1 MIKKLRHRFII
12 VNMCIFSTVLIG
24 ILVIIYLTLRV
35 SEMNQAQDIINN
47 AFEFYTVNTANQQKK
62 PFVENEHKEKPF
74 PKEFEENTRFSNT
87 VYIRADEDN
96 QILDIKYPFSEQSDM
111 LEIDNVNT
119 FINEGQGVYVI
130 DEEKFRFNVFKNPL
144 GEYEIIL
151 LNRTDEI
158 KDLNNL
164 LIFFVIILVLGLFV
178 LYAISYLLAIWTV
191 KPISV
196 AWEKQ
201 KQFIA
206 DASHELKT
214 PLSVIST
221 NADVILSNKNETV
234 ESQSKWLNYI
244 KNETLRMSELVNDL
258 LFLAKGDFD
267 KKQVEREELDLSRVI
282 VGVCLVF
289 EPLAYEKQKCLNM
302 DITKDIS
309 YFANADEMK
318 NLVTILIDNAVKY
331 SKNESIITVSLY
343 KENKKI
349 KLEVENTLSE
359 IPIEVQKN
367 IFERFYRAD
376 KSRNRK
382 SGSFGLGLSIAQS
395 IVNSYNGNIT
405 VFSKNNNTKFTV
417 ILP

>member
-164 LIFFVIILVLGLFV
+164 LIFFVIILVFGLLV

-221 NADVILSNKNETV
+221 NADVILSNKNESV

-244 KNETLRMSELVNDL
+244 KMKPCVCPSL
-258 LFLAKGDFD
+258 LM
-267 KKQVEREELDLSRVI
+267 I
-282 VGVCLVF
+282 C
-289 EPLAYEKQKCLNM
+289 
-302 DITKDIS
+302 
-309 YFANADEMK
+309 YFWLKE
-318 NLVTILIDNAVKY
+318 ILIK
-331 SKNESIITVSLY
+331 SR
-343 KENKKI
+343 
-349 KLEVENTLSE
+349 LSE
-359 IPIEVQKN
+359 RSLIYQ
-367 IFERFYRAD
+367 
-376 KSRNRK
+376 
-382 SGSFGLGLSIAQS
+382 G
-395 IVNSYNGNIT
+395 
-405 VFSKNNNTKFTV
+405 
-417 ILP
+417 